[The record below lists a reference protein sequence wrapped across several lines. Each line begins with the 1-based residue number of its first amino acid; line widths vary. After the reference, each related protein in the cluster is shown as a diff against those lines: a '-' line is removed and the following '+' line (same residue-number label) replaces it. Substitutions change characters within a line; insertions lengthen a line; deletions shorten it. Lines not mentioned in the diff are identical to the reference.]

1 MWNWRLKGYAVTQ
14 VKYFAMIKI
23 HSLNTKVVVT
33 WKPVDWFALKLK
45 TYKKNPLIFWSFQN
59 IFRVYRKKPTSK
71 HSSWRRLTSLSSEDV
86 FKTSSRRL
94 EQDEYVCLSL
104 TSTEDVFK
112 TSSKRLQDVLQKCLQ
127 DVLKTSS
134 RHAKIFS
141 RRFQDVS
148 ST

>member
-45 TYKKNPLIFWSFQN
+45 TLKKNPLIFWSFQN

-86 FKTSSRRL
+86 FKTSLRRL
-94 EQDEYVCLSL
+94 TRRICSPQPYVYRRRLHDVL
-104 TSTEDVFK
+104 PRRLQDVFK
-112 TSSKRLQDVLQKCLQ
+112 TSSRRLF
-127 DVLKTSS
+127 
-134 RHAKIFS
+134 IFIYLY
-141 RRFQDVS
+141 FI
-148 ST
+148 